1 MFWLMPWDHDN
12 VVTSRRPLGEYWFK
26 AANTMDPMQ
35 GTHISDSSYAQ
46 TFPKKT
52 CHISLSCHPHVQ
64 PYISSLKL
72 DAEDNVVNTI
82 QSYKY
87 NL

>member
-1 MFWLMPWDHDN
+1 
-12 VVTSRRPLGEYWFK
+12 
-26 AANTMDPMQ
+26 MQ

-72 DAEDNVVNTI
+72 DAEDNVVNTM